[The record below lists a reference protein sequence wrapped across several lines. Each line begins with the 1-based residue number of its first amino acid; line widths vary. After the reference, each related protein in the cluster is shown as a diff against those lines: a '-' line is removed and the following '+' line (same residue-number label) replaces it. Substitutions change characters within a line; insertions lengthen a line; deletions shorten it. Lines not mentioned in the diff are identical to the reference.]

1 MPGVRRKRL
10 GASDMSEDK
19 WDDRLR
25 LLFYGHGKENF
36 KLVRHTIPGALEDA
50 GFEVVWQMAYPAIA
64 GYDVQNVLDDEDLHY
79 KRGEY
84 LRQLDTEKLQSA
96 VDAVD
101 SEAPFV
107 QGFGVAVE
115 TTLYKRL
122 LATVEKFPIPNS
134 WEFELFT
141 TPPVIG
147 QEDWAEEPPQN
158 QNAPFSYDPNNDYY
172 TEPDRNPNV

>member
-1 MPGVRRKRL
+1 
-10 GASDMSEDK
+10 MSDK

-50 GFEVVWQMAYPAIA
+50 GFEVVWQMAYPAVA
-64 GYDVQNVLDDEDLHY
+64 GHDVQNVLDDEDLHL

-84 LRQLDTEKLQSA
+84 LRQVATEDLQA
-96 VDAVD
+96 VVDSVD

-107 QGFGVAVE
+107 QGFGVAVKP
-115 TTLYKRL
+115 TRPVGNL
-122 LATVEKFPIPNS
+122 LATVERFPIPNS
-134 WEFELFT
+134 WDFDLLT

-147 QEDWAEEPPQN
+147 QEEWTEDQPKN
-158 QNAPFSYDPNNDYY
+158 RNAPFSYDPNHDYY
-172 TEPDRNPNV
+172 TEPDSA